1 MSFLRRQETIIN
13 MQPLQHQYY
22 VYILTNKKH
31 GTLYI
36 GMTNNLKRRIYEHKN
51 KLVEGFTQKYNL
63 DKVVFMESF
72 LYVQDAILR
81 EKRMKKWKRQ
91 WKINLIEEDNP
102 EWRIRNDQIILV
114 FNIIQELIQS
124 GMVTKKTVT
133 PW

>member
-102 EWRIRNDQIILV
+102 EWMDLAID
-114 FNIIQELIQS
+114 
-124 GMVTKKTVT
+124 
-133 PW
+133 WYD